1 MAPPPVFITAA
12 DCQAVLSPDDI
23 VDQIEQVLRWDA
35 EGQIQWPAPRSLN
48 IAPDRWGNDYHVK
61 GCVLEAIPVAGL
73 RLVSHPLDE
82 SSPICTRLILLID
95 PATTLPLA
103 LIDESWN
110 YAQRTVASIAMAARH
125 LATDSARVLAVV
137 GAGRLARTAVEYYAG
152 QFDLAEIRVASRREE
167 TRQAFAA
174 DLAGRHGARVS
185 SPDRVEDAVRGA
197 DLVLT
202 ATSATSAVIE
212 DAWVKPGAVVAS
224 VGTAEA
230 GRTFTETCDLL
241 VVDSREQLR
250 KELVAEYGDDAPD
263 WIDAT
268 VGEVVSGSHPGRQ
281 SPDQRVL
288 IITEGMASQD
298 IALAHLAYRRAIE
311 QGIGLPVPLAAAQLA
326 GAGTT

>member
-1 MAPPPVFITAA
+1 MAHPPVFLTAA

-35 EGQIQWPAPRSLN
+35 EGQIQWPGPRSLN

-61 GCVLEAIPVAGL
+61 GCVLEAVPVAGL

-95 PATTLPLA
+95 PQTTLPLA

-110 YAQRTVASIAMAARH
+110 YAQRTVGSIALAARH
-125 LATDSARVLAVV
+125 LATPDARVLAVV

-152 QFDLAEIRVASRREE
+152 QFELVEIRVASRRDE
-167 TRQAFAA
+167 TRRTFAA
-174 DLAGRHGARVS
+174 ELAGRHGARAS
-185 SPDRVEDAVRGA
+185 APDRIEDAVRGA

-202 ATSATSAVIE
+202 ATSATTAVIE
-212 DAWVKPGAVVAS
+212 NEWVKPGAVVAS

-230 GRTFTETCDLL
+230 GRAFTESCDLL

-250 KELVAEYGDDAPD
+250 KELIAEYGEEAPD
-263 WIDAT
+263 WVDAT
-268 VGEVVSGSHPGRQ
+268 VGEVVSGTHPGRQ

-298 IALAHLAYRRAIE
+298 IALAHLAYRRAVE
-311 QGIGLPVPLAAAQLA
+311 RGIGIPFPFAAAELTA
-326 GAGTT
+326 TGTA